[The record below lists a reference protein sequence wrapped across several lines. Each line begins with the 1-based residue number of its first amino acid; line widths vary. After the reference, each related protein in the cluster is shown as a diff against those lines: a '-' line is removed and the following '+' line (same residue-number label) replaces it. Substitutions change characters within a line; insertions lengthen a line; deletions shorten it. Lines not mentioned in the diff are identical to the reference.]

1 MTRMR
6 MRAMMRV
13 NAAVDINTSIMDINT
28 NTTTD
33 MDTLMEAMGINTVTP
48 AFKHMEM
55 METFGNINQDG
66 SIVMRANGFQKRTLL
81 AN

>member
-1 MTRMR
+1 MR

-28 NTTTD
+28 NTTMD
-33 MDTLMEAMGINTVTP
+33 MDMEAMGINTVIP